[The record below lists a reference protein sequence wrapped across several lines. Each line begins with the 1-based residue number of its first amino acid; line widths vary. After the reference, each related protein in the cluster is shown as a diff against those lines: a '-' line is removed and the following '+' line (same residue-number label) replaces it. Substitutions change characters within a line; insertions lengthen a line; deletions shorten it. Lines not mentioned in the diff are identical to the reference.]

1 MYEVTVKNLLLN
13 SKFKKKFNSPYL
25 LKEYL
30 NKIKYSKKLQL
41 LWIDYLA

>member
-30 NKIKYSKKLQL
+30 TKIKYSKKLQL
-41 LWIDYLA
+41 LWIDNLC